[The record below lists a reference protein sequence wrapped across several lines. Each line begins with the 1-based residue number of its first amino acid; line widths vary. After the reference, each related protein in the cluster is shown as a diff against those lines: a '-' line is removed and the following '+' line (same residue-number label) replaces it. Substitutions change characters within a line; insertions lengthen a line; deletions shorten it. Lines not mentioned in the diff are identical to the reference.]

1 MKRFTSSFFALF
13 LQVVAVVMLTA
24 CQMDDDDNLGSG
36 RVTKVKVGDEV
47 PEFVVTATD
56 GRTFSPS
63 SLRGGVYVLNFFD
76 TGCPDCQ
83 KEFPVLQQIY
93 DKYGDSVAVINIPRS
108 QAVSE
113 ISQYWSLKSLTMPF
127 YTPRDKDL
135 YYRFADSGIPLTY
148 IVDGKGVVHAVFTDS
163 PLTDFNTFDTVLSQL
178 LQREA
183 ERKDMVSLALQLN
196 LPATT
201 RAYDPYF
208 QNEYAISHLELYF
221 FDAKTNKLYSKMV
234 VDNPKMDT
242 ERYNKNYDATYV
254 VDDLRIH
261 IGVYD
266 IFAVANYADIPDDIT
281 DLDKFLN
288 LTDSVTYREGMEPN
302 ISYQG
307 CVMTNRA
314 TEQLNVDLTQWAN
327 KTYVL
332 SFDMER
338 VLAKLQIG
346 VAKNEFELRHNSRK
360 YAEINITNYK
370 LVNLNR
376 QYYLFQHKDVMYSL
390 GQQPTFLLP
399 DNYGECYEQEGQ
411 YVVDPYFYSK
421 TNNEREAA
429 KFKDIY
435 ASWYGAFTTENFAS
449 IPVAGNYGY
458 VYILENTAFHTSQK
472 NGYSPGI
479 VYKAAVSPVFVYLYD
494 EKTRALVEEY
504 RPEYWS
510 HTIYLYNYNF
520 YGSIQAVNVASG
532 LQLDELETYTD
543 ARLKPYGI
551 KQCNFNMGVYETFY
565 TYWIRHR
572 NNTDTPMASMGYGVV
587 RNNYYK
593 IVVSGVSGIGNS
605 EILPEIMRDNYPNSY
620 IDVVVE

>member
-1 MKRFTSSFFALF
+1 MKSFTSSCFALF
-13 LQVVAVVMLTA
+13 FQVVAVVMLTA

-47 PEFVVTATD
+47 PEFVVTDAD
-56 GRTFSPS
+56 GKTLSPS
-63 SLRGGVYVLNFFD
+63 SLRGQVYVLNFFD
-76 TGCPDCQ
+76 TGCSDCQ

-108 QAVSE
+108 QVVSE
-113 ISQYWSLKSLTMPF
+113 VMQYWNGKSLTMPV

-135 YYRFADSGIPLTY
+135 YYRFADKGIPLTY
-148 IVDGKGVVHAVFTDS
+148 IVDGKGFVHAVFTDS
-163 PLTDFNTFDTVLSQL
+163 PLTDFNTFDTVLRQL
-178 LQREA
+178 LEA
-183 ERKDMVSLALQLN
+183 EGKDMVSLALRLN
-196 LPATT
+196 LPAST

-208 QNEYAISHLELYF
+208 QNEYTISHLELYF
-221 FDAKTNKLYSKMV
+221 FDANTKKLYRKAV
-234 VDNPKMDT
+234 VDNPKIDS
-242 ERYNKNYDATYV
+242 ESYDKSYDATYV
-254 VDDLRIH
+254 VDNIRIH

-266 IFAVANYADIPDDIT
+266 IFAVANNANIPDDIT
-281 DLDKFLN
+281 DLDEFLN
-288 LTDSVTYREGMEPN
+288 LTDTITYKSGLEPS
-302 ISYQG
+302 IPYQG

-314 TEQLNVDLTQWAN
+314 TESLKIDLTAWAN

-332 SFDMER
+332 SFNMER

-346 VAKNEFELRHNSRK
+346 VSRNDFALTHNSRK

-390 GQQPTFLLP
+390 GKQPVFRLP
-399 DNYGECYEQEGQ
+399 NNYEDCVEQDGQ

-421 TNNEREAA
+421 TSNEYDAA

-435 ASWYGAFTTENFAS
+435 ASWYGAFTTEDFAS
-449 IPVAGNYGY
+449 IPAAGYYGY
-458 VYILENTAFHTSQK
+458 VYVLENTAFHASQK

-479 VYKAAVSPVFVYLYD
+479 VYKAAVSPLFVYLYD
-494 EKTRALVEEY
+494 DETRTLVEEY

-510 HTIYLYNYNF
+510 HTLYLYNYNF

-532 LQLDELETYTD
+532 LRLDELKTYTD
-543 ARLKPYGI
+543 AELKPYGI
-551 KQCNFNMGVYETFY
+551 KQCKFNMGVYETFY

-572 NNTDTPMASMGYGVV
+572 TNTTDPMESMCYGVV

-605 EILPEIMRDNYPNSY
+605 EIIPEIMRDNYPNSY
-620 IDVVVE
+620 TDVFVEP